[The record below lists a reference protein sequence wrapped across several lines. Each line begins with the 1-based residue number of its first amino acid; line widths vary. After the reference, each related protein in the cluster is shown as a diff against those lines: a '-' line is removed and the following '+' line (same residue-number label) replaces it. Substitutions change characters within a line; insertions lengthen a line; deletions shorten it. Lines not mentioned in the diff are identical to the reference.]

1 LFSGL
6 GRRWGLKNGGR
17 WRGVT
22 PQLSGDETRQAVEQH
37 GEDGLIWGAGRQ
49 VDLDLPVS
57 SVPARRRLL
66 ALMVDA
72 PRHAK
77 HSVWRA
83 MQFDTLRLR
92 LVKLAA
98 RGAQGKLRAFH
109 RRTPASK
116 WWSALSQQE
125 KDKLFDQFL
134 RRASERPELQQR
146 LEPQ

>member
-1 LFSGL
+1 MRDHCRGGRGLFSGL

-66 ALMVDA
+66 ALMADA
-72 PRHAK
+72 PRHAQNTRCGASCSSTPCGCAWSNSPPEGLK
-77 HSVWRA
+77 A
-83 MQFDTLRLR
+83 NF
-92 LVKLAA
+92 A
-98 RGAQGKLRAFH
+98 RFIDERQQ
-109 RRTPASK
+109 ASGGP
-116 WWSALSQQE
+116 L
-125 KDKLFDQFL
+125 
-134 RRASERPELQQR
+134 
-146 LEPQ
+146 

>member
-1 LFSGL
+1 LTCQFRLFLHAGAYWLLWSM
-6 GRRWGLKNGGR
+6 RR
-17 WRGVT
+17 VM
-22 PQLSGDETRQAVEQH
+22 P
-37 GEDGLIWGAGRQ
+37 
-49 VDLDLPVS
+49 
-57 SVPARRRLL
+57 
-66 ALMVDA
+66 
-72 PRHAK
+72 K
-77 HSVWRA
+77 HSVWRV

-134 RRASERPELQQR
+134 RWASERPELQQR